1 MSSFSSFPN
10 KTGYLE
16 MVIGPMFSGKTTWL
30 IEKYKAYTYIGKK
43 VLVINY
49 SADIRYS
56 TTMLSSHDH
65 IEIPCVFSSLI
76 CDDSDVWNA
85 VKVADVILINEGQFF
100 SDLVV
105 SVRMMIDTMNKHVF
119 ISGLDGDFRREK
131 FGDILD
137 LIPICD
143 KVEKLSALCAICRNG
158 TPAIF
163 SKRLT
168 DESNQVVIGSDNYK
182 PLCRNCYLSV

>member
-30 IEKYKAYTYIGKK
+30 IEKYKSYTYIGKK

-56 TTMLSSHDH
+56 TTMLSSHDR

-85 VKVADVILINEGQFF
+85 VKDADVILINEGQFF
-100 SDLVV
+100 SDLIG
-105 SVRMMIDTMNKHVF
+105 SVRMMVDTMNKHVF

>member
-85 VKVADVILINEGQFF
+85 VKDADVILINEGQFF

-119 ISGLDGDFRREK
+119 ISGLDVDFRREK

>member
-30 IEKYKAYTYIGKK
+30 IEKYKSYTYIGKK

-56 TTMLSSHDH
+56 TTMLSSHDR

-85 VKVADVILINEGQFF
+85 VKDADVILINEGQFF
-100 SDLVV
+100 SDLVL
-105 SVRMMIDTMNKHVF
+105 SVRTMIDTMNKHVF
-119 ISGLDGDFRREK
+119 ISGLDGDFRRKK

>member
-30 IEKYKAYTYIGKK
+30 IEKYKSYTYIGKK

-56 TTMLSSHDH
+56 TTMLSSHDR

-85 VKVADVILINEGQFF
+85 VKDADVILINEGQFF
-100 SDLVV
+100 SDLVG
-105 SVRMMIDTMNKHVF
+105 SVRMMVDTMNKHVF

>member
-1 MSSFSSFPN
+1 MSSFSSFQK

-16 MVIGPMFSGKTTWL
+16 MAIGPMFSGKTTWL

-49 SADIRYS
+49 SEDKRYS
-56 TTMLSSHDH
+56 TTMLSSHDR
-65 IEIPCVFSSLI
+65 IEIPCVFSGLI
-76 CDDSDVWNA
+76 MDYDLWKTVEES
-85 VKVADVILINEGQFF
+85 DVILINEGQFF
-100 SDLVV
+100 SDLVPA
-105 SVRMMIDTMNKHVF
+105 VRDMVDTMNKHVF

-131 FGDILD
+131 FGDILS

-143 KVEKLSALCAICRNG
+143 KVEKLSALCAFCKNG

-163 SKRLT
+163 SKRIT
-168 DESNQVVIGSDNYK
+168 EESNQVVIGSDNYK
-182 PLCRNCYLSV
+182 PLCRNCYLYA